1 MLKLISNNDS
11 PKISSLRVRRHATS
25 PIEAEEIFS
34 QNSEGHVMPVDMNSM
49 PYTESQSEL
58 SEQDQPTL
66 KKFKAGEEFRLAVYN
81 LSTNLEVPFV
91 GFSIERIRDDEDIFI
106 EGSTNI
112 IDPSKSKLTKPAI
125 ALIPLLH
132 LFNAPI
138 KAEAKRAANLIAR
151 VSGNQNTIS
160 LADERDKRMMD
171 FALTATHNVMQALYG
186 HEESEEVVVE
196 QPRTG
201 TDCLVEKLHPT
212 LDASSSFYE
221 ALMHKTRDLFEPSI
235 RTLAESVALGRV
247 NANETVPVRTI

>member
-91 GFSIERIRDDEDIFI
+91 GFSIERIRDDQDIYL
-106 EGSTNI
+106 EGSQRI
-112 IDPSKSKLTKPAI
+112 IDPSKSGLAKPAI
-125 ALIPLLH
+125 AIIPLLH
-132 LFNAPI
+132 L
-138 KAEAKRAANLIAR
+138 LIYKLR
-151 VSGNQNTIS
+151 QKLKG
-160 LADERDKRMMD
+160 L
-171 FALTATHNVMQALYG
+171 LT
-186 HEESEEVVVE
+186 
-196 QPRTG
+196 
-201 TDCLVEKLHPT
+201 
-212 LDASSSFYE
+212 
-221 ALMHKTRDLFEPSI
+221 
-235 RTLAESVALGRV
+235 
-247 NANETVPVRTI
+247 